1 MKFFALSIALI
12 GLSACS
18 ITTNETAENGV
29 KPMKQYASIEQL
41 RCPKAR
47 YHSVKKRLECKR
59 EVREELNQKEAAKH
73 DFLARQTP

>member
-1 MKFFALSIALI
+1 MKFIALSIALI

-18 ITTNETAENGV
+18 LTNSETAENGV
-29 KPMKQYASIEQL
+29 KPMKQYSSIEQL
-41 RCPKAR
+41 RCPKSR

-73 DFLARQTP
+73 ETH